1 MIDYFLLEHC
11 LLSGLPDLMAKVAQ
25 EEMEILEGVISECSV
40 VYFPQV
46 RYYLI
51 NV

>member
-1 MIDYFLLEHC
+1 MLFLEHL

-25 EEMEILEGVISECSV
+25 EEMEGFEGRISECSI

-46 RYYLI
+46 F
-51 NV
+51 VSVTPH